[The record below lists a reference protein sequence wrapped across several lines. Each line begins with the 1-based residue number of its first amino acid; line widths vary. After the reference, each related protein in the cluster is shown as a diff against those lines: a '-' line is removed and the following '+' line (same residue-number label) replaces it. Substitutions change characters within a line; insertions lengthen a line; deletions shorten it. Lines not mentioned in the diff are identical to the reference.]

1 MYDKPENI
9 SDNAQNCFDN
19 LRGFMTTERGIY
31 LPLYVF
37 LVQYGHYV
45 KIQYF
50 NTEIYICYINSQV

>member
-31 LPLYVF
+31 LPLYMF
-37 LVQYGHYV
+37 LAQYGHYV
-45 KIQYF
+45 NFLIRGSSEYEDMQ
-50 NTEIYICYINSQV
+50 

>member
-37 LVQYGHYV
+37 LVQYGHNV

-50 NTEIYICYINSQV
+50 NIIFYIC